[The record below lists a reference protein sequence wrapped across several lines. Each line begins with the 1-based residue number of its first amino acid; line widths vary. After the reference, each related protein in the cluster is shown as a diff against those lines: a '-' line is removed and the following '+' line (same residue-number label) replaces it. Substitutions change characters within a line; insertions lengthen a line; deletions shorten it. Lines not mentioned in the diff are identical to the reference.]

1 MAIWEMSESFE
12 ELLPF
17 LRCEIPSFFKNKQRN
32 LEWIS
37 SRILLQQVIDSD
49 FKLSKDEYG
58 KPFLENEKSHISL
71 THCSKYTAAIVSD
84 KPTGIDIEHINERIH
99 RISDRFMNQKE
110 KDSTPDKDDTL
121 YKYLIWCAKEAVYK
135 LYGRKAVDFSTH
147 MNVLPFSI
155 SKTGKL
161 TLEFTKKNLLRFE
174 VNYMILEDHALAWV
188 EA

>member
-1 MAIWEMSESFE
+1 MSVVNITKVAQFKGHQDAIYAMD
-12 ELLPF
+12 
-17 LRCEIPSFFKNKQRN
+17 
-32 LEWIS
+32 
-37 SRILLQQVIDSD
+37 IDSSCGVIYSAGAD
-49 FKLSKDEYG
+49 GKLVKWNWPSDSDGIQIAQLPGTAYSLKIVENG
-58 KPFLENEKSHISL
+58 KIYLGTS
-71 THCSKYTAAIVSD
+71 
-84 KPTGIDIEHINERIH
+84 TGIDIEHINERIH